1 MRHGARRDQR
11 IGRVQVECNDM
22 VKSAADMLTGEA
34 RPPALPA
41 RGRKGII
48 AQNRAQAVA
57 LVDLGRRDH
66 KPGAIGLLF
75 TWLKGALKA

>member
-1 MRHGARRDQR
+1 
-11 IGRVQVECNDM
+11 
-22 VKSAADMLTGEA
+22 MLTGEA

-41 RGRKGII
+41 GGRKGII